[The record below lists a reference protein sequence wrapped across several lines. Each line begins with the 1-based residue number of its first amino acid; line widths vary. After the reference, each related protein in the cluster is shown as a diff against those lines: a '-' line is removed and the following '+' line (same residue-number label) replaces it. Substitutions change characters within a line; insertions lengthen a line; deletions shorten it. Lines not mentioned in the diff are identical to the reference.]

1 MNKHIKYMKRC
12 IELASEVIG
21 NTYPNPMVG
30 CVIVHNNKII
40 GEGSTQEYGYNHA
53 EVDAINSVVNK
64 DLLIESTLY
73 VSLEPCHHH
82 GKTPPCTKL
91 ILDKGIK
98 NVVIGSKDPNRNVLG
113 GGINTLISNGCN
125 VEFGVMKEECDT
137 LNRRFFTFQN
147 QKRPYIIL
155 KWAESKDGFISPKK
169 SDQKKGEIFWISN
182 EESKKMSHYFRSQ
195 EHSILVGVQTV
206 IDDNPEL
213 TTRLVDGN
221 NPVRIVLDPNNR
233 IPLNSKVLSNES
245 ETIIFSSTKN
255 LELNVDNEVIDQFD
269 LDSIMES
276 LFKRGIQ
283 SMIVEGGA
291 YTIQKFIDANKWDCI
306 RIFKSEKNLREG
318 LIGPKYKIDEL
329 EFQLIGDN
337 KFYEIFKN

>member
-12 IELASEVIG
+12 IELASKVIG

-73 VSLEPCHHH
+73 VSLEPCNHH

-337 KFYEIFKN
+337 KFYENFKN

>member
-12 IELASEVIG
+12 IELASKVIG

-64 DLLIESTLY
+64 DLLKESTLY
-73 VSLEPCHHH
+73 VSLEPCNHH

-255 LELNVDNEVIDQFD
+255 LELNGDNEVIDQFD

>member
-1 MNKHIKYMKRC
+1 MDIHIKYMKRC
-12 IELASEVIG
+12 IELASDVIG

-40 GEGSTQEYGYNHA
+40 GEGSTQEHGLNHA
-53 EVDAINSVVNK
+53 EVEAINSVVNK
-64 DLLIESTLY
+64 DLLKESTLY
-73 VSLEPCHHH
+73 VSLEPCNHY

-91 ILDKGIK
+91 ILEKGIK
-98 NVVIGSKDPNRNVLG
+98 NVIIGSKDPNRNVLG

-125 VEFGVMKEECDT
+125 VEYGIMKEECDA
-137 LNRRFFTFQN
+137 LNKRFFTFQN
-147 QKRPYIIL
+147 KKRPYIIL
-155 KWAESKDGFISPKK
+155 KWVESKDGYISPKK
-169 SDQKKGEIFWISN
+169 SDRIEGEIFWISN
-182 EESKKMSHYFRSQ
+182 EESKKMSHNFRSQ

-213 TTRLVDGN
+213 TTRLVNGN
-221 NPVRIVLDPNNR
+221 NPTRIVLDPNNR
-233 IPLNSKVLSNES
+233 IPPNSKVLSNES

-255 LELNVDNEVIDQFD
+255 LELDADNEVIKKFD
-269 LDSIMES
+269 LDSILET

-306 RIFKSEKNLREG
+306 RIFKSGENLNEG
-318 LIGPKYKIDEL
+318 LRAPKYEIDKL
-329 EFQLIGDN
+329 KFKLIGDN

>member
-12 IELASEVIG
+12 IELASKVIG

-64 DLLIESTLY
+64 DLLKESTLY
-73 VSLEPCHHH
+73 VSLEPCNHH

-255 LELNVDNEVIDQFD
+255 LELNGDNEVIDQFD

-283 SMIVEGGA
+283 SVIVEGGA

>member
-1 MNKHIKYMKRC
+1 MDIHIKYMKRC

-40 GEGSTQEYGYNHA
+40 GEGSTQEHGFNHA
-53 EVDAINSVVNK
+53 EVEAINSVVNK
-64 DLLIESTLY
+64 ELLKESTLY
-73 VSLEPCHHH
+73 VSLEPCNHY

-91 ILDKGIK
+91 ILEKGIK
-98 NVVIGSKDPNRNVLG
+98 NVIIGSKDPNRNVLG

-125 VEFGVMKEECDT
+125 VEYGIMKEECDA
-137 LNRRFFTFQN
+137 LNKRFFTFQN
-147 QKRPYIIL
+147 EKRPYIIL
-155 KWAESKDGFISPKK
+155 KWAESRDGYISPKK
-169 SDQKKGEIFWISN
+169 SDRIKGKIFWISN
-182 EESKKMSHYFRSQ
+182 EESKKMSHNFRSQ

-213 TTRLVDGN
+213 TTRLVNGN
-221 NPVRIVLDPNNR
+221 NPIRIVLDPNNR
-233 IPLNSKVLSNES
+233 IPPNSKVLSNES

-255 LELNVDNEVIDQFD
+255 LELDADNEVIKKFN
-269 LDSIMES
+269 LDSILEK